1 MKKTIRKVLSVVLAL
16 AMVITGINYTPSTVK
31 ADATV
36 TKDGKTYVI
45 TTPSGNIVGL
55 VINKDDTGF
64 LLQWDS
70 ASGSI
75 VTVSENG
82 TKLQENIGNGQ
93 ILLISN
99 LQSLSTGTH
108 TLTFTSNTGK
118 VSTATLTIEGGSS
131 GGGSGAT
138 EESPTTPE
146 NATWTKWG
154 TSTEYSYYLASGY
167 INTGNM
173 YADTQGLY
181 VALSK
186 VPSVITLN
194 GVTISNL
201 MTDNGAHVKVSFS
214 NLAGNGIY
222 KLYLATSTEEI
233 ATVYIKKGNTEES
246 TTVSESF
253 KAPTDAFVYN
263 FTDAEQGYK
272 LGFTEPNKV
281 TNEEG
286 ISSIRT
292 DGVYTLKIGDKT
304 IENINGTELSFDK
317 KGKTIVS
324 VDLSTLGLTAG
335 ETYSVNLT
343 AKYGTSD
350 SVISEKTYL
359 KYTTEKT
366 SPSYDDGIG
375 MVYITTSRK
384 DATKSINLYTDKS
397 KDKVDTAIMV
407 LNSNGTPNQV
417 GAGTIK
423 TRGNSTLN
431 AQKKPYNISFNEE
444 KDVFGMGSA
453 KKWSLLAN
461 IMDKSLIRNQV
472 AFNFHNYVE
481 KSYQAGYAYTSK
493 CKPVDLYID
502 GEYVGEYLLIESVE
516 TGKTRVD
523 IDAENTENTEILLEI
538 DGQGRDVATDAHLDA
553 RTTKYDMYF
562 TINEPEGPGTNGTE
576 TAISDYNT
584 KYGTKKTNV
593 LNFLNEFETA
603 VGEKNYTQIQQY
615 IDIDSFVDFYITS
628 ELFKTKDIGFS
639 STRYYIKNGKL
650 YAGPLWDLDLSAGN
664 SDDGGLEKYDDLKA
678 KNDNA
683 WFGALLE
690 VPEFEAAVE
699 ARFQQLLPKIE
710 ELVAD
715 GGDIDQTYN
724 EVKTAA
730 ERNFSVAYNV
740 WSDSTNGYR
749 NGWKIDGL
757 YGGSEVLG
765 LEMYGNSVTHTTY
778 KEYVDDYKTWMINRI
793 AVLKGVYGDKA
804 LDLTEVTA
812 NTPAVDSTEGWTAK
826 YGGNN
831 ATIANTF
838 NTDKSL
844 QYYIATSYANG
855 GANNKF
861 FVNDNV
867 YGFYATGAA
876 VSFSHCPAD
885 ILTNGAYGFNAELM
899 RQGVKSVWVNNE
911 KLVSG
916 TDYYIQSGND
926 VMAMTSEKFALGED
940 ENSKV
945 YYVTVRTADGTDY
958 SWPILV
964 KRVNT
969 EEAPDLSNVTL
980 PTDEGWTQVTT
991 DEKLSLYRSKFYYPT
1006 DGVITNVAELKAVGS
1021 DITSGGAAEN
1031 TLSTPVFG
1039 FSVNTGN
1046 NPEAIWIGTKKLSS
1060 SKYYINNNVISIVQS
1075 EFDLGEK
1082 AEDIFYVTLR
1092 YLDKDVTIP
1101 IKVTAGTTLDPS
1113 AITDWVAFDTRDG
1126 KSNESIYGT
1135 QYYVSESKLG
1145 VISKNTGVS
1154 GTYDGTK
1161 TEPQWNWNS
1170 DVSVYGKPVLGWI
1183 CENGTKGVQVNGTFL
1198 SPNSEECAFGG
1209 NWVYINQ
1216 SVFQLNEGE
1225 RERIF
1230 TIRLYGN
1237 SDDEYFAMKVVNPNV
1252 VETTTEE
1259 TTMVETTTEGIT
1271 APEDAT
1277 WTKITDASDY
1287 YYYISDADASHI
1299 ANKDVR
1305 AEDVYFAFKNAL
1317 ANIKS
1322 ATLDNN
1328 TALSLV
1334 GTDGVA
1340 VPKTYLSKS
1349 GVVHKL
1355 TVVARD
1361 DTTVTLYLK
1370 LETPPDYKATSL
1382 LATTDYATK
1391 TASISW
1397 TPSKDAESAGYTY
1410 TVKVGELDASVTGYT
1425 ATCDI
1430 STLTVGETYTVTVNT
1445 MDGEGKVVA
1454 TATTTMKYKD
1464 PEAVDST
1471 VTFDTSKWEY
1481 DRSEGIQ
1488 WTKVENAVGYAI
1500 YVDGKLYQTIDNPDT
1515 LSIDVPAYAFAN
1527 SENANGQKTTVG
1539 THTTAI
1545 VALMDD
1551 DAVESALENMN
1562 VKRIMDSNSFP
1573 LYVNYVFGNQTDIW
1587 NNTGVDSVWNFT
1599 LCESAEDENI
1609 KRGANVKVTYNNAG
1623 AADLVF
1629 NDMGEHAGKDQAWT
1643 VKAAIYNQPIVNG
1656 ELQNLSFDI
1665 YGPAA
1670 LVGQKIMIH
1679 CFAEEWDRAN
1689 NRYGEAIYDDKNVE
1703 NSLYTFEAT
1712 EDGKAVLHYST
1723 SFTAKSDTYD
1733 LVFGLGLLKFGDST
1747 DKSILLTD
1755 AVSKK
1760 VYGLTSLTP
1769 SPVVN
1774 TSNINNSSIFVSW
1787 QTDVPNHLESEYTYK
1802 VYIDG
1807 ELAALPD
1814 GEDAYKNNMTF
1825 AGYGPGEHT
1834 VKVESIYDGVI
1845 TSTQEKTVTI
1855 EDQNKPDLVVT
1866 DISIPDGEYHI
1877 GEEVTI
1883 SVTVKNIGTAKAEGH
1898 GNLAIFAY
1906 VGDTSLGYQF
1916 AHHGE
1921 TGLEHTLDVGE
1932 SYTAQYKYTI
1942 SKADEKGGYLFD
1954 IKAVVDGDK
1963 NYAAYES
1970 DPNNNSYTKTFKFYE
1985 PISTPTI
1992 TNAGDHVKID
2002 WNDHDDTNK
2011 NFIVSY
2017 TVEGESD
2024 PRTIETDGNI
2034 SEIDLPTDVWLASG
2048 SQVIVT
2054 SVHTDGSSHVY
2065 SIGTALSDL
2074 VVSEVD
2080 IPKNAYAVGEVVPIK
2095 VTMKNVGVSTAT
2107 PATGNLTIKPTK
2119 DGNILGTN
2127 VTPLYRYMAEDGLEQ
2142 KLLVGEEYSYTFNYT
2157 VQQAD
2162 KDAGAIQLGGMADA
2176 DGNVTELDNENN
2188 ITEVSLKIMD
2198 KGTLTLTSNN
2208 GEGPVSATWTAAD
2221 ENLVNGYKLKYTT
2234 DGTNYIEVPIYKTT
2248 TAEHEANVTYDENTG
2263 KYTYTFPAEVGL
2275 YNQSDVTV
2283 MVTFDEVSE
2292 SATYYDF
2299 ASDTAMVDLIIT
2311 KVVGPN
2317 ESSQP
2322 VKVKVNF
2329 DLTATVKNIGTA
2341 VIAPS
2346 TADLDGYGRHL
2357 FVTLI
2362 EQTGVPQKTSEGFYQ
2377 GLTVGAT
2384 TDILLQDVV
2393 INEQGKKDLV
2403 IMADHAGWYI
2413 GGDTSKPAGYIPESD
2428 ETNNKFTYSVTAI
2441 IDQQPMDWTP
2451 LTVAQGSAEIYE
2463 FKIAQGTKDAHV
2475 EFKVVDT
2482 NNKEL
2487 DYKDI
2492 VTKYIGYNGMYMSL
2506 GFNPNYSAIV
2516 VKQNDEEG
2524 QIISTVPYW
2533 AAITKKQ
2540 VNSNIHDLATC
2551 SIMDVEGW
2559 DIDGIDAVTGKAVQ
2573 KAKVPGTHFNAD
2585 GNGFNMNIDDF
2596 DINSH
2601 YLLKLYNTNGD
2612 YVTLAFRVTDKYG
2625 NIGDWTQA
2633 TGKNMNNDAIPFY
2646 YHDTSCETTG
2656 GFYYNKNDIKLSN
2669 IAAYNGNYI
2678 SVDLDT
2684 QYKINANNHKI
2695 IIARGLIDSDGDM
2708 ITPLPDG
2715 TVDGTETG
2723 SYYSCT
2729 GDLIDVNSVEY
2740 YANET
2745 NYVVPEVYG
2754 INGNNK
2760 FQIMLP
2766 TLMKEIPIHSA
2777 LGGQKDNEYYY
2788 MKIFWD
2794 EDEHPDEYVSIPIR
2808 VTADIPQIEDVYGLS
2823 VTNRGS
2829 SLSVSWTNTTSQSA
2843 HGYLYDLYIDDVLV
2857 EENVEAGSYNFTG
2870 YSIIGDTHTVRVVA
2884 KWCEQTA
2891 EQSMAYEI
2899 QEPETE
2905 PEETIPSDTPDIP
2918 RDDKWVLINGQNTLP
2933 ISIDGTI
2940 DSTTNAQIY
2949 YYTDVDMKSVI
2960 GYNDYY
2966 IALNGSDKYFT
2977 GTDTKIYV
2985 QRENSTTFTS
2995 KNVYDSYYKGQ
3006 TLMNAAKMFSV
3017 PSDFTNGSTY
3027 YYVVRVA
3034 GNNGNTYKDF
3044 YFKVVPTSESGTVTN
3059 TGDWRLISGESEL
3072 PVKMGTNSKLMGTVR
3087 FLDCPSTTETY
3098 TGTNTYDIVGYNGY
3112 YMSIIGNNTYYTG
3125 EATKISVSNASST
3138 VLYAKDASTLNFTE
3152 KPIYDKVWP
3161 GQIIIKCEDTFT
3173 VEYAKTYYL
3182 LKVESGV
3189 NVTYIPVEI
3198 TVKTGEV
3205 EVLGFQMNTN
3215 QNEGAVAEKSPSFRV
3230 VSKTSNVMT
3239 IKNKLYEVKKMGT
3252 VYAVAD
3258 QIENLETQ
3266 MNLDGV
3272 EANDYIAHVETTDK
3286 GKLTGYTTTESDTNY
3301 NTYFA
3306 LTFIYKSYMYHTL
3319 EQNYAFRAYA
3329 VLDDGTVVYGHNIYT
3344 TNMYEIAENLY
3355 DNQKMGS
3362 KDAHDF
3368 LYKNI
3373 LNLVDMDKNSSKIAN
3388 AMFKAMGV
3396 RGYDDARYDL
3406 VAEMTTDIYNYAR
3419 CRDGYTYQ
3427 GREPFKCK
3435 NVEAELLECLNTA
3448 QTENGKATY
3457 ESVYDWI
3464 YNETSN
3470 YSNKSGVPYKGCYR
3484 LVEYG
3489 WDSTIDDDFYTE

>member
-1 MKKTIRKVLSVVLAL
+1 MKGTIKRVVSILLAL
-16 AMVITGINYTPSTVK
+16 AMVVTSLNYTPSSVK
-31 ADATV
+31 AADYSGLIYTDINDNQNTEFDQGLKGCQYSAV
-36 TKDGKTYVI
+36 TGSVMTAKFQNRAYGELYFAVAGI
-45 TTPSGNIVGL
+45 
-55 VINKDDTGF
+55 
-64 LLQWDS
+64 S
-70 ASGSI
+70 AS
-75 VTVSENG
+75 
-82 TKLQENIGNGQ
+82 
-93 ILLISN
+93 N
-99 LQSLSTGTH
+99 LT
-108 TLTFTSNTGK
+108 
-118 VSTATLTIEGGSS
+118 
-131 GGGSGAT
+131 
-138 EESPTTPE
+138 
-146 NATWTKWG
+146 
-154 TSTEYSYYLASGY
+154 
-167 INTGNM
+167 
-173 YADTQGLY
+173 
-181 VALSK
+181 
-186 VPSVITLN
+186 ITLN
-194 GVTISNL
+194 GQS
-201 MTDNGAHVKVSFS
+201 
-214 NLAGNGIY
+214 
-222 KLYLATSTEEI
+222 I
-233 ATVYIKKGNTEES
+233 ATVAGTEIHIYNAVDYLTYMYNVLDITSDGGNAQIIIKNPNKTGTYGETEEPS
-246 TTVSESF
+246 SS
-253 KAPTDAFVYN
+253 
-263 FTDAEQGYK
+263 
-272 LGFTEPNKV
+272 
-281 TNEEG
+281 EEG
-286 ISSIRT
+286 SSETPTATEKPDETVTETESSELNWQTNANLTAACGEGARFAVVGELPGGNYSINADNINIT
-292 DGVYTLKIGDKT
+292 TGSFGTSMIVTL
-304 IENINGTELSFDK
+304 NGTELWNGAYAMGLSIPYTKMVAGVNTIQADGVHNTDGNVSMTIYVDIPMQSLNLYVNDYASSTGKYIVKFDEVDSA
-317 KGKTIVS
+317 VS
-324 VDLSTLGLTAG
+324 YKVYIDGTSTDITLGGSGDYINYSELSAFGEGNHSLTLSAVYEDSTETTQSKSVTINKPATAG
-335 ETYSVNLT
+335 TNTEIPQIYIQTDD
-343 AKYGTSD
+343 TSIQPL
-350 SVISEKTYL
+350 SIQ
-359 KYTTEKT
+359 
-366 SPSYDDGIG
+366 
-375 MVYITTSRK
+375 
-384 DATKSINLYTDKS
+384 KSQGN
-397 KDKVDTAIMV
+397 
-407 LNSNGTPNQV
+407 LNSSITVLDNEGGQNADIFED
-417 GAGTIK
+417 GAK
-423 TRGNSTLN
+423 TTLKVRGNSTAN
-431 AQKKPYNISFNEE
+431 ADKKAFNIKFTNTQN
-444 KDVFGMGSA
+444 VFGFGEA

-461 IMDKSLIRNQV
+461 AFDKSLVRNKIAMDFATNV
-472 AFNFHNYVE
+472 AGVPYNSRSRY
-481 KSYQAGYAYTSK
+481 
-493 CKPVDLYID
+493 VDLYLN
-502 GEYVGEYLLIESVE
+502 GRYMGNYLCIESVE

-523 IDAENTENTEILLEI
+523 INAEGTKDDGGNVISDALLELDSDERDRPT
-538 DGQGRDVATDAHLDA
+538 DGHLFNPDNSHPTSEETNGTTAGKAWLDA
-553 RTTKYDMYF
+553 TSVYGIKFAVNAPEMDPSKPAKYIEATTKYADKMRAVYGLLTDF
-562 TINEPEGPGTNGTE
+562 ENALEGGNYETI
-576 TAISDYNT
+576 A
-584 KYGTKKTNV
+584 
-593 LNFLNEFETA
+593 
-603 VGEKNYTQIQQY
+603 QY
-615 IDIDSFVDFYITS
+615 IDVDSFVNFYIVN
-628 ELFKTKDIGFS
+628 EFFKNQDINFS
-639 STRYYIKNGKL
+639 STRFYTKNGKL
-650 YAGPLWDLDLSAGN
+650 YAGPCWDFDLSSGN
-664 SDDGGLEKYDDLKA
+664 VSIAYYTEAQQAPQGFKATEFKWYEKLMS
-678 KNDNA
+678 NA
-683 WFGALLE
+683 TFKE
-690 VPEFEAAVE
+690 KVV
-699 ARFQQLLPKIE
+699 ARYQELLPSIRA
-710 ELVAD
+710 LFAD
-715 GGDIDQTYN
+715 GGTIDQTVSEISGSAARNYTSVEKGGAGWSLN
-724 EVKTAA
+724 TKDSGDGYSNANTITYDNYASYISDFKTWVTAREA
-730 ERNFSVAYNV
+730 FLTSKWLGEEGFTYTSGTEEGTLADNV
-740 WSDSTNGYR
+740 
-749 NGWKIDGL
+749 DGL
-757 YGGSEVLG
+757 NNYVR
-765 LEMYGNSVTHTTY
+765 Y
-778 KEYVDDYKTWMINRI
+778 KNV
-793 AVLKGVYGDKA
+793 
-804 LDLTEVTA
+804 
-812 NTPAVDSTEGWTAK
+812 S
-826 YGGNN
+826 
-831 ATIANTF
+831 AT
-838 NTDKSL
+838 
-844 QYYIATSYANG
+844 ATSAHAGNLVEYAID
-855 GANNKF
+855 NNKDTRWESAQKEDPQEL
-861 FVNDNV
+861 VVDL
-867 YGFYATGAA
+867 GATYSVKELLIRWHAA
-876 VSFSHCPAD
+876 NAKNFTVEVS
-885 ILTNGAYGFNAELM
+885 
-899 RQGVKSVWVNNE
+899 
-911 KLVSG
+911 
-916 TDYYIQSGND
+916 
-926 VMAMTSEKFALGED
+926 
-940 ENSKV
+940 
-945 YYVTVRTADGTDY
+945 
-958 SWPILV
+958 
-964 KRVNT
+964 
-969 EEAPDLSNVTL
+969 
-980 PTDEGWTQVTT
+980 
-991 DEKLSLYRSKFYYPT
+991 T
-1006 DGVITNVAELKAVGS
+1006 DGVAYETVA
-1021 DITSGGAAEN
+1021 T
-1031 TLSTPVFG
+1031 
-1039 FSVNTGN
+1039 
-1046 NPEAIWIGTKKLSS
+1046 
-1060 SKYYINNNVISIVQS
+1060 
-1075 EFDLGEK
+1075 
-1082 AEDIFYVTLR
+1082 
-1092 YLDKDVTIP
+1092 
-1101 IKVTAGTTLDPS
+1101 
-1113 AITDWVAFDTRDG
+1113 ITDA
-1126 KSNESIYGT
+1126 ESIDNRLDT
-1135 QYYVSESKLG
+1135 ITLTNAVSARYIK
-1145 VISKNTGVS
+1145 I
-1154 GTYDGTK
+1154 
-1161 TEPQWNWNS
+1161 
-1170 DVSVYGKPVLGWI
+1170 
-1183 CENGTKGVQVNGTFL
+1183 NGTARNMDSGYSIYELG
-1198 SPNSEECAFGG
+1198 
-1209 NWVYINQ
+1209 I
-1216 SVFQLNEGE
+1216 
-1225 RERIF
+1225 
-1230 TIRLYGN
+1230 YGP
-1237 SDDEYFAMKVVNPNV
+1237 DAQKEAETTTV
-1252 VETTTEE
+1252 VETTT
-1259 TTMVETTTEGIT
+1259 TPSDI
-1271 APEDAT
+1271 PEDAT
-1277 WTKITDASDY
+1277 WTLFPNAQEY
-1287 YYYISDADASHI
+1287 YYYVPAESNGKCPKDGSTDRGTDLYVLFDSSTVASASLDGTTCTVNGNIGVAVNKTLMTEKNRPYKLI
-1299 ANKDVR
+1299 ATYND
-1305 AEDVYFAFKNAL
+1305 NTT
-1317 ANIKS
+1317 
-1322 ATLDNN
+1322 ATIYLKYMPAPKYDP
-1328 TALSLV
+1328 LSLV
-1334 GTDGVA
+1334 
-1340 VPKTYLSKS
+1340 
-1349 GVVHKL
+1349 
-1355 TVVARD
+1355 
-1361 DTTVTLYLK
+1361 TTVDRNA
-1370 LETPPDYKATSL
+1370 TPI
-1382 LATTDYATK
+1382 
-1391 TASISW
+1391 TAHVTW
-1397 TPSKDAESAGYTY
+1397 TQSDDARNAGCTY
-1410 TVKVGELDASVTGYT
+1410 TVKIGTLDAVPVDANVTS
-1425 ATCDI
+1425 ADIDI
-1430 STLTVGETYTVTVNT
+1430 SSLSYDKYDVTVNAIL
-1445 MDGEGKVVA
+1445 DGEVVGT
-1454 TATTTMKYKD
+1454 TAGTLSYKD
-1464 PEAVDST
+1464 LDVVDST

-1500 YVDGKLYQTIDNPDT
+1500 YVDGKLYQTINNPDT

-1527 SENANGQKTTVG
+1527 SENANRQKTTVG

-1545 VALMDD
+1545 VALMNG
-1551 DAVESALENMN
+1551 DAVENALENMN
-1562 VKRIMDSNSFP
+1562 AKRIMDSNSFP

-1599 LCESAEDENI
+1599 LCESADDPNI
-1609 KRGANVKVTYNNAG
+1609 TRGANVKVTYNKAG

-1629 NDMGEHAGKDQAWT
+1629 NDMGKHAGKDQAWT
-1643 VKAAIYNQPIVNG
+1643 VKAAIYNQPITNG

-1665 YGPAA
+1665 YGPAT
-1670 LVGQKIMIH
+1670 LVGQNIMIH
-1679 CFAEEWDRAN
+1679 CFAEEWDREN
-1689 NRYGEAIYDDKNVE
+1689 NRYGEAIYDDPNVAG
-1703 NSLYTFEAT
+1703 SLYTFKAT

-1733 LVFGLGLLKFGDST
+1733 LVFGLGLLNFKDST

-1755 AVSKK
+1755 SVSKK

-1787 QTDVPNHLESEYTYK
+1787 QTDVPNHLESEYTYN

-1807 ELAALPD
+1807 NPAKLPD
-1814 GEDAYKNNMTF
+1814 EETAYKNNMTF

-1834 VKVESIYDGVI
+1834 VKVESIYNGAI

-1855 EDQNKPDLVVT
+1855 ENHNKPDLVVT

-1883 SVTVKNIGTAKAEGH
+1883 SVTVKNIGTAKAEGY
-1898 GNLAIFAY
+1898 GDLAIFAY
-1906 VGDTSLGYQF
+1906 VGENYLGYQF

-1942 SKADEKGGYLFD
+1942 SKEDEKGGYLFN
-1954 IKAVVDGDK
+1954 IKAIVDGYK
-1963 NYAAYES
+1963 YYAAHES
-1970 DPNNNSYTKTFKFYE
+1970 NPNNNSYTKTFKFYE

-2017 TVEGESD
+2017 TVEGESE
-2024 PRTIETDGNI
+2024 PRTIETVGNI

-2065 SIGTALSDL
+2065 SIGTALPDL
-2074 VVSEVD
+2074 VISKVD

-2095 VTMKNVGVSTAT
+2095 VTMKNVGVSTAIPT
-2107 PATGNLTIKPTK
+2107 KGNNNLTIKPTK
-2119 DGNILGTN
+2119 DGNILETN
-2127 VTPLYRYMAEDGLEQ
+2127 VTPLYRYMEEDGLEQ

-2162 KDAGAIQLGGMADA
+2162 KDAGSIQLGGMADA
-2176 DGNVTELDNENN
+2176 EGNVTELDNENN

-2234 DGTNYIEVPIYKTT
+2234 DGTNYIEVPIYTTT

-2346 TADLDGYGRHL
+2346 TADLEGYGRHL

-2362 EQTGVPQKTSEGFYQ
+2362 EQTGVPQKTSEGFYH
-2377 GLTVGAT
+2377 GLTVGST
-2384 TDILLQDVV
+2384 TDISLKDVV
-2393 INEQGKKDLV
+2393 INEPGKKDLV

-2413 GGDTSKPAGYIPESD
+2413 DGDTSKPAGYIPESD

-2451 LTVAQGSAEIYE
+2451 LTVAQDSTEIYE

-2492 VTKYIGYNGMYMSL
+2492 VTKYIGYSDKYMSL

-2516 VKQNDEEG
+2516 VKKDDEEG
-2524 QIISTVPYW
+2524 KIISTVPYW

-2601 YLLKLYNTNGD
+2601 YLLKLYNANRD

-2633 TGKNMNNDAIPFY
+2633 TGKNMDNDAIPFY
-2646 YHDTSCETTG
+2646 YHDMSCETTG

-2729 GDLIDVNSVEY
+2729 GDLIDVNSAEY

-2766 TLMKEIPIHSA
+2766 TLMKEIPIHSE

-2808 VTADIPQIEDVYGLS
+2808 VTANIPQIEDVYGLS

-2870 YSIIGDTHTVRVVA
+2870 YSTIGKTYTVRVVA

-2891 EQSMAYEI
+2891 EQSMAYKI

-2918 RDDKWVLINGQNTLP
+2918 KDEKWVLINGQNTLP

-2985 QRENSTTFTS
+2985 QREGSTTFTS

-3017 PSDFTNGSTY
+3017 PNDYTTDKTY

-3044 YFKVVPTSESGTVTN
+3044 YFKVVPTSEAGTVTN
-3059 TGDWRLISGESEL
+3059 TGAWRLISGESEL
-3072 PVKMGTNSKLMGTVR
+3072 PVKMGTSSKLMGTVG
-3087 FLDCPSTTETY
+3087 FLDCPNTTETY

-3112 YMSIIGNNTYYTG
+3112 YMSIIGSNIYYTG
-3125 EATKISVSNASST
+3125 EDTKISVSNASSS
-3138 VLYAKDASTLNFTE
+3138 VLYAENAEDLTFTE

-3182 LKVESGV
+3182 LKVESGE

-3239 IKNKLYEVKKMGT
+3239 INNKLHEVKKMGT
-3252 VYAVAD
+3252 VYALAD
-3258 QIENLETQ
+3258 QVKNLETQ
-3266 MNLDGV
+3266 MNLDAV
-3272 EANDYIAHVETTDK
+3272 ESNEYVAHLETTDK

-3344 TNMYEIAENLY
+3344 TNMYEIAQNLY
-3355 DNQKMGS
+3355 DNQKMGT

-3396 RGYDDARYDL
+3396 KGTNDARYDL
-3406 VAEMTTDIYNYAR
+3406 VAKMTTDIYNYAR
-3419 CRDGYTYQ
+3419 CRDGYTYK
-3427 GREPFKCK
+3427 GREQFKCK
-3435 NVEAELLECLNTA
+3435 NVEAELLRYLNDT
-3448 QTENGKATY
+3448 QTEKEKATY

-3489 WDSTIDDDFYTE
+3489 WDSTIDDDFHTE